1 MWRRFGQCIALAT
14 LGLSVSSV
22 VAIPSQLSSQPS
34 QPSSHQSGGEE
45 HIVVIDKSKL
55 VPAKVEEILRQLDL
69 NTTHPD
75 VRHVFNNS
83 YFQGFSASM
92 KSHCLDLLA
101 NMTEVA
107 MVEKATTVSRGNVY
121 STRPN
126 APWGLQRISTAS
138 ALKGSESS
146 LDYTYNFADDSLGNG
161 VDIYILDTGLYAQH
175 NVFDGRANMLWSFDG
190 DMRDNDGHG
199 THVSGTAAGSIL
211 GVASK
216 AQLYGV
222 KALDSNGLGSS
233 SDVIA
238 GIDYVIRRH
247 EEQLRS
253 GKDYTGSVISMSL
266 ATSEPVQAIDTAVSA
281 ALGAGIHVCVAAGN
295 NGEDACQSSPASS
308 GGSKGSA
315 ITVGAIDMD
324 NQRASFSNHGSCVD
338 LYAPGVNIIS
348 SWIGKPN
355 MVNSLSGTSMA
366 TPHVT
371 GIIAYAMKN
380 KTLAASPSLMKKWLR
395 MTALPLEDG
404 TLSANNGI
412 HASEKSRRA
421 MNAPINRA
429 RIGQRNVWASST
441 TKVPIAGVV
450 QLRK

>member
-1 MWRRFGQCIALAT
+1 MAFAALCLVVTET
-14 LGLSVSSV
+14 L
-22 VAIPSQLSSQPS
+22 AAPS
-34 QPSSHQSGGEE
+34 QPNSHESGGEE
-45 HIVVIDKSKL
+45 HIVVIDKTIP
-55 VPAKVEEILRQLDL
+55 VPAKVEEILLQLDL

-75 VRHVFNNS
+75 VRHVFNNTF
-83 YFQGFSASM
+83 FQGFSASM

-101 NMTEVA
+101 NMVA
-107 MVEKATTVSRGNVY
+107 VSMVERATTVSRGSVY

-138 ALKGSESS
+138 SLQGSKSS
-146 LDYTYNFADDSLGNG
+146 LDFTYNYADDSLGNG

-222 KALDSNGLGSS
+222 KTLDSNGAGWSS
-233 SDVIA
+233 NVVA

-266 ATSEPVQAIDTAVSA
+266 ASSEPVQAIDTAVAA
-281 ALGAGIHVCVAAGN
+281 ALAAGIHVCVAAGN

-308 GGSKGSA
+308 GGSRGSA

-324 NQRASFSNHGSCVD
+324 NKRASFSNHGSCVD

-380 KTLAASPSLMKKWLR
+380 QTLAASPSLMKEWLL

-404 TLSANNGI
+404 TLLANNGI
-412 HASEKSRRA
+412 HAGERSARST
-421 MNAPINRA
+421 RA
-429 RIGQRNVWASST
+429 RSSSITRIAKRTAWAFSMT
-441 TKVPIAGVV
+441 TVSVAGVE
-450 QLRK
+450 QART